1 MKTSPLIIRQI
12 IKDSHLAI
20 FSPRDLSSLLHLS
33 PRLTLYYLQKG
44 IKDRLFLRLKNGLYT
59 LATDPARIEEIANRL
74 YAPSYLSFEFALSHY
89 NLIPETIYS
98 ITSATPKT
106 TREYEVNGMAY
117 SYTTIPGRAYTGYLP
132 ITQDY
137 RSYLIADPEKAVAD
151 YLYLLSLGRRGHY
164 ERLNVSGLDHA
175 KITQYLSLYKRPSL
189 SKLFKEFQES
199 DAHSIIY

>member
-1 MKTSPLIIRQI
+1 MKISPLVIRQI

-20 FSPRDLSSLLHLS
+20 FSPRDLGSLLKLT

-44 IKDRLFLRLKNGLYT
+44 IKDGLFLRLKNSLYT
-59 LATDPARIEEIANRL
+59 LATDSARIEEIANRL
-74 YAPSYLSFEFALSHY
+74 YAPSYLSFEYALSHY

-117 SYTTIPGRAYTGYLP
+117 SYTTIPQRAYTGYLP

-137 RSYLIADPEKAVAD
+137 RSYLIAEPEKAVAD

-164 ERLNVSGLDHA
+164 ERLDVSGLDHA
-175 KITQYLSLYKRPSL
+175 KITHYLSLYKRPSL
-189 SKLFKEFQES
+189 SKLFKEFKES